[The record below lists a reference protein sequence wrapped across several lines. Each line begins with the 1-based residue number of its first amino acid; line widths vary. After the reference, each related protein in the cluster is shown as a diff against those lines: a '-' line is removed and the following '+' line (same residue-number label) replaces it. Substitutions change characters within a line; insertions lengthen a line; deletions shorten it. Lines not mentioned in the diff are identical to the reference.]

1 LTATIPGWTSDVSE
15 DRHALEVHTH
25 EPMLWSRLSDPAV
38 SVPTMRELIDALVR
52 SAEREGMEL
61 YGVHVYRRGA
71 EPVERR
77 LRSDDRVDVRS
88 VSKTFTSVALG
99 IAEAEG
105 RLALDDPALKYYPG
119 LAASA
124 AAGLDQVTLRH
135 LLTMTSGSPYSWS
148 AYDPVVVAD
157 VAADFFATPLVH
169 EPGTYF
175 RYTGIGPYVAA
186 RALRAA
192 TGANVRDYL
201 LPRLFTPLAIHN
213 PQWHTCPLGHPVAE
227 SALYLRTSELARFGR
242 LLLDEG
248 RHEGLQLVPAEYCAR
263 IATETVPTAKDATDE
278 GFRLSDSYGLG
289 VRCTPGEKTYKM
301 AGIYG
306 QLCII
311 APDKEAVVTVTAHVE
326 GGSGPQRTSVT
337 ALIDEEIVDH
347 L

>member
-1 LTATIPGWTSDVSE
+1 
-15 DRHALEVHTH
+15 
-25 EPMLWSRLSDPAV
+25 
-38 SVPTMRELIDALVR
+38 MRELIDALVR

-61 YGVHVYRRGA
+61 YGVHIHRRGA

-77 LRSDDRVDVRS
+77 LRSDDRVNVRS

-105 RLALDDPALKYYPG
+105 RLALDDPALKYYPE
-119 LAASA
+119 LAGSA
-124 AAGLDQVTLRH
+124 APGLDQVTLRH
-135 LLTMTSGSPYSWS
+135 LLTMTSGSPHSWC
-148 AYDPVVVAD
+148 DGEPVMVPD
-157 VAADFFATPLVH
+157 LAADFFATPLVH

-201 LPRLFTPLAIHN
+201 LPRVFTPLAIHN
-213 PQWHTCPLGHPVAE
+213 PQWHTCPLGHPVAA

-242 LLLDEG
+242 LLLDKG
-248 RHEGLQLVPAEYCAR
+248 RHEGRQLVPAGYCAR
-263 IATETVPTAKDATDE
+263 IATETVPTVKDPAGE
-278 GFRLSDSYGLG
+278 AFRLSDSYGLG
-289 VRCTPGEKTYKM
+289 VWCTPGEKTYKM
-301 AGIYG
+301 AGLYG

-311 APDKEAVVTVTAHVE
+311 CPAEEAVVTVTAHVE
-326 GGSGPQRTSVT
+326 GGSPRTSIT
-337 ALIDEEIVDH
+337 ALIDEEIVAR

>member
-1 LTATIPGWTSDVSE
+1 
-15 DRHALEVHTH
+15 
-25 EPMLWSRLSDPAV
+25 M
-38 SVPTMRELIDALVR
+38 
-52 SAEREGMEL
+52 
-61 YGVHVYRRGA
+61 
-71 EPVERR
+71 
-77 LRSDDRVDVRS
+77 
-88 VSKTFTSVALG
+88 
-99 IAEAEG
+99 
-105 RLALDDPALKYYPG
+105 
-119 LAASA
+119 
-124 AAGLDQVTLRH
+124 
-135 LLTMTSGSPYSWS
+135 MTSGSPYFWS
-148 AYDPVVVAD
+148 AYDPVVVPD
-157 VAADFFATPLVH
+157 LAADFFATPLAH

-248 RHEGLQLVPAEYCAR
+248 RHEGRQLVPAEYCAR
-263 IATETVPTAKDATDE
+263 IATETVPTVQDPTDE

-289 VRCTPGEKTYKM
+289 VWCTPGEKTYKM
-301 AGIYG
+301 AGLYG

-311 APDKEAVVTVTAHVE
+311 SPDKEAVVTVTAHVE
-326 GGSGPQRTSVT
+326 GGGSQRTSIT
-337 ALIDEEIVDH
+337 ALIDEEIVGR